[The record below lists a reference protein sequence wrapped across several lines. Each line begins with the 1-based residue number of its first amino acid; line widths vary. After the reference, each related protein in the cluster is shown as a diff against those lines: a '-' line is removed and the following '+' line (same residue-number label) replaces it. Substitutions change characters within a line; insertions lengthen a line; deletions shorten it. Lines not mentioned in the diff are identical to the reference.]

1 MNAFKNSERGT
12 PSTTP
17 FLKSNG
23 GNVGL
28 EFVCENAVTHH
39 QPFVLFSFGFI
50 ANVVLLASTFVFAY
64 KLAKARTTKRLHGLK
79 DVLRQIVDEDAPN
92 TILNPEA
99 LRKITGTLPK
109 WVDFSDYNRVP
120 WLNKAAKVMW
130 PFLDKAIASSVI
142 WALSDVVNDLAKM
155 SKLKIGFRTWT
166 LGDEPPIFTA
176 AKVLDDVEGEV
187 TLDLEFK
194 WVAVKPE
201 VVLDVKAAGINLP
214 IKLEHIEA
222 FGVVRLVFTPLVPW
236 WPSFDGMKIAFVDK
250 PTIDFSLKLI
260 GGDINTIPFVANSL
274 RHLITNSL
282 VDLMVW
288 PQKIWVPMGETWER
302 ENANISGLLKIG
314 IQSAED
320 LVSGTNVLER
330 GVSAMTSLKSFVAVE
345 LNQKNARRKYTEAKG
360 GRSPVYEEQISL
372 RVDDIRYSKIRF
384 TVYNSS
390 VVGRMLKGG
399 FDNGSKQRDNDE
411 EQTEILNTEIG
422 FALCDLSG
430 FQMKDSNKTLSLTL
444 DIEKPEIH
452 GVASRSTQVA
462 KAVIYSP
469 FTILSVGARG
479 VAAVGRKAMNVDK
492 VEKKRETNGR
502 LHVTLQY
509 LPFEDRNNTNNT
521 AGTDPT
527 SSENNNTSTTSATV
541 NTESAM
547 ISNYIETDAV
557 IQKGKEYTGVLYAR
571 IIRADA
577 LRAAR
582 GINPDP
588 YVKIKFGKQKRKTKT
603 KVDTRRPTWEEEFE
617 FIVDTAESSR
627 SAIEI
632 SVWDRA
638 PLGRKQSLGTLRLHS
653 GDILSQCL
661 RVFKDTG
668 AEFMEKK
675 FELANVPCGT
685 LLIQFEFISVSQAP
699 ALETDI
705 EEAKEALIQT
715 ELERLTSKKDKKTSS
730 KEAKVATARVAADV
744 PEKFEWRQSSPG
756 KVVEAAPNIEPSSSS
771 SSSQKKKKKPLG
783 RRIASAFRSKEE
795 KARKKM
801 AKMQESYEESD
812 ESDEDETATLET
824 NRNTNSLSSVPEE
837 SEDTKRKDG
846 GAQFNRRKSLHINI
860 EDLNKVKMGS
870 PVSEHESVI
879 QKRKAY
885 YRASSKFGNS
895 NETLKFKSALDE
907 VLEKEEAKKQQQMQM
922 LSSPKGKAN
931 AKNEQTLSA
940 AVSDSSD
947 EELEQHVEHE
957 RRRQQRLSI
966 GAENYSSNAETSS
979 ESSFESGDSLSEFS
993 SESDIDVANYD
1004 STKQEKRSTLRKAL
1018 RRMKREIAG
1027 KTPKHDRIRD
1037 REFYDKKKAELDA
1050 ERKMEQAVP
1059 GYEWRSKN
1067 QQWKQKD
1074 ITEAYVEMRGSSKA
1088 KRIEDL
1094 RKPSIAKMNNTGS
1107 KKKHKNDDTGWTKV
1121 K

>member
-1 MNAFKNSERGT
+1 M
-12 PSTTP
+12 
-17 FLKSNG
+17 NG
-23 GNVGL
+23 GDGR
-28 EFVCENAVTHH
+28 TI
-39 QPFVLFSFGFI
+39 VLNPHSETGKTVVLLSFGFI
-50 ANVVLLASTFVFAY
+50 VQAMLLMLTFLFAY
-64 KLAKARTTKRLHGLK
+64 TLAKTRTKRKLVGLK
-79 DVLRQIVDEDAPN
+79 DVLRQIADENHPN
-92 TILNPEA
+92 TILNPES
-99 LRKITGTLPK
+99 LRKIIGTLPK
-109 WVDFSDYNRVP
+109 WVDFSDYHRVP
-120 WLNKAAKVMW
+120 WLNKAVKTMW

-166 LGDEPPIFTA
+166 LGDEPPILTA

-260 GGDINTIPFVANSL
+260 GGDINTIPFVASSL

-302 ENANISGLLKIG
+302 ENTNISGLLKIG
-314 IQSAED
+314 IQSAEE
-320 LVSGTNVLER
+320 LVSGMNVLER

-345 LNQKNARRKYTEAKG
+345 LNQKNARRKYTEVKG

-372 RVDDIRYSKIRF
+372 RVDDIRYSKIKF

-399 FDNGSKQRDNDE
+399 FDNGNKQRDNDE

-502 LHVTLQY
+502 LRVTLQY
-509 LPFEDRNNTNNT
+509 LPFEDRNNNNNANT
-521 AGTDPT
+521 ETT
-527 SSENNNTSTTSATV
+527 SSESSNINNNASAV
-541 NTESAM
+541 RTESM
-547 ISNYIETDAV
+547 MVSNYGGTDAA
-557 IQKGKEYTGVLYAR
+557 IRKGKEYTGVLYAR

-661 RVFKDTG
+661 SVFKDTG

-715 ELERLTSKKDKKTSS
+715 EMKRLTTKKEKKASS
-730 KEAKVATARVAADV
+730 KILSSAEVAAGSAV
-744 PEKFEWRQSSPG
+744 TAIPEKFEWRQSSPG
-756 KVVEAAPNIEPSSSS
+756 KVVDSAPTEPTIP
-771 SSSQKKKKKPLG
+771 KKKKPLG
-783 RRIASAFRSKEE
+783 RRIASVFRSKQE
-795 KARKKM
+795 KERKKM
-801 AKMQESYEESD
+801 AKMEASYEES
-812 ESDEDETATLET
+812 ESDDDDDIDETLET
-824 NRNTNSLSSVPEE
+824 NRKLSAVPEE
-837 SEDTKRKDG
+837 TGDAEKDRR
-846 GAQFNRRKSLHINI
+846 AKNNRRKSLHINI

-885 YRASSKFGNS
+885 YRASSKFGDS

-907 VLEKEEAKKQQQMQM
+907 VLEKEEAKKQQHLQNM
-922 LSSPKGKAN
+922 LASPKGKMN
-931 AKNEQTLSA
+931 AKSKPIPGA
-940 AVSDSSD
+940 VVSDSSE
-947 EELEQHVEHE
+947 EELEHDERE
-957 RRRQQRLSI
+957 RRRIQRLSI

-979 ESSFESGDSLSEFS
+979 ESSFESGDSISEFS
-993 SESDIDVANYD
+993 SESEIDDDKYD
-1004 STKQEKRSTLRKAL
+1004 STTREKRSTLRKAL
-1018 RRMKREIAG
+1018 RRMKRELAG
-1027 KTPKHDRIRD
+1027 RTPKHDRIRD
-1037 REFYDKKKAELDA
+1037 REFYDKKKAERDA

-1074 ITEAYVEMRGSSKA
+1074 VTESYVEMRGAKKA
-1088 KRIEDL
+1088 RRIEDL
-1094 RKPSIAKMNNTGS
+1094 RKPSVAKIES
-1107 KKKHKNDDTGWTKV
+1107 KKQRQNGAADDTGWTKV

>member
-1 MNAFKNSERGT
+1 MK
-12 PSTTP
+12 STNTKEASSSP
-17 FLKSNG
+17 VVLVSLGF
-23 GNVGL
+23 
-28 EFVCENAVTHH
+28 VTHA
-39 QPFVLFSFGFI
+39 I
-50 ANVVLLASTFVFAY
+50 VLLCAIAFAY
-64 KLAKARTTKRLHGLK
+64 KLGWRRAKMKTHSLK
-79 DVLRQIVDEDAPN
+79 GVLRQIADENSPK

-99 LRKITGTLPK
+99 LRKIVGTLPK
-109 WVDFSDYNRVP
+109 WVDFSDYHRVP

-130 PFLDKAIASSVI
+130 PYLDKAIASSVI

-194 WVAVKPE
+194 WVAIQPKVI
-201 VVLDVKAAGINLP
+201 LDVKAAGINLP

-288 PQKIWVPMGETWER
+288 PQKIWVPLGETWER

-314 IQSAED
+314 IQSAEE

-330 GVSAMTSLKSFVAVE
+330 GVSAMTSFKSFVAVE

-360 GRSPVYEEQISL
+360 GRSPVYEEHISL
-372 RVDDIRYSKIRF
+372 RVEDIRYSKIKF

-390 VVGRMLKGG
+390 VVGRILKGG
-399 FDNGSKQRDNDE
+399 TDRDTNE
-411 EQTEILNTEIG
+411 EQKDILNTEIG

-469 FTILSVGARG
+469 FTILSVGAKG
-479 VAAVGRKAMNVDK
+479 VAAVGRRAMHVDK
-492 VEKKRETNGR
+492 VEKKRETNGK

-509 LPFEDRNNTNNT
+509 LPFEDRNNTTMNNNT
-521 AGTDPT
+521 AADTPAGGAMETTTKSSDHNT
-527 SSENNNTSTTSATV
+527 SSAPITESNTTS
-541 NTESAM
+541 
-547 ISNYIETDAV
+547 NYVKTDA
-557 IQKGKEYTGVLYAR
+557 IIRKGKEYTGVLYVR
-571 IIRADA
+571 IIHADA

-588 YVKIKFGKQKRKTKT
+588 YVKIRFGKQKRKTKT

-617 FIVDTAESSR
+617 FIVDTAESSQ

-638 PLGRKQSLGTLRLHS
+638 PLGRKQSLGTLRLHA

-668 AEFMEKK
+668 GEFLEKK
-675 FELANVPCGT
+675 FELANVSCGT

-699 ALETDI
+699 ALEMDM

-715 ELERLTSKKDKKTSS
+715 ELKRLSTIAPNKEKKASS
-730 KEAKVATARVAADV
+730 SVADV
-744 PEKFEWRQSSPG
+744 SSPNTPEKFEWRQSSPG
-756 KVVEAAPNIEPSSSS
+756 KVVDPAPTEPSS
-771 SSSQKKKKKPLG
+771 KKKTDKKSLR

-795 KARKKM
+795 KKRKKM
-801 AKMQESYEESD
+801 EKMRKAYEED
-812 ESDEDETATLET
+812 T
-824 NRNTNSLSSVPEE
+824 LSSIPEE
-837 SEDTKRKDG
+837 AKEDDDG
-846 GAQFNRRKSLHINI
+846 RAPPIMRQKSLHINI
-860 EDLNKVKMGS
+860 EDWNKVKMGS
-870 PVSEHESVI
+870 PVSQRESVI

-885 YRASSKFGNS
+885 YRASSKLGNS
-895 NETLKFKSALDE
+895 DEMLKFKSALDE
-907 VLEKEEAKKQQQMQM
+907 VLEKEEAKKQQTLQR
-922 LSSPKGKAN
+922 LASSKGKN
-931 AKNEQTLSA
+931 TKKNESEMIQATNSVV
-940 AVSDSSD
+940 VSDSSD
-947 EELEQHVEHE
+947 EELEQDE
-957 RRRQQRLSI
+957 REQPRQQRVSI
-966 GAENYSSNAETSS
+966 GLEKYSSNARSFS
-979 ESSFESGDSLSEFS
+979 ESTFESGNSFAEFS
-993 SESDIDVANYD
+993 SESEVSHSDENIDP
-1004 STKQEKRSTLRKAL
+1004 TTREKRSTLRKAL
-1018 RRMKREIAG
+1018 RRIKRELAG
-1027 KTPKHDRIRD
+1027 KTPKHDRKRN
-1037 REFYDKKKAELDA
+1037 REFYDKKEAERDA

-1074 ITEAYVEMRGSSKA
+1074 VTDSYVEMRGANKA

-1094 RKPSIAKMNNTGS
+1094 RKPSIAKMNS
-1107 KKKHKNDDTGWTKV
+1107 KKQQKNRADNTGWTKV